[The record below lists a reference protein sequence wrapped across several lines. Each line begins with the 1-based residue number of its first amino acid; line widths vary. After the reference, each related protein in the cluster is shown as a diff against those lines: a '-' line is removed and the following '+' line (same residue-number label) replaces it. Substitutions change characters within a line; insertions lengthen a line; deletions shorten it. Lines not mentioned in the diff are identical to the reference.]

1 MIASA
6 FFPES
11 HSFCAALSL
20 DPDHSIALRQGGR
33 EHPLV
38 VRVLSALPRH
48 DIVSRNCDGF
58 APARSP
64 QARLATGIRLVRIGG
79 CVPS

>member
-11 HSFCAALSL
+11 HSFALRRPL
-20 DPDHSIALRQGGR
+20 IRDHSIALRQGGR

-38 VRVLSALPRH
+38 ARVFSASSQRG
-48 DIVSRNCDGF
+48 IVSRNCDGF
-58 APARSP
+58 A
-64 QARLATGIRLVRIGG
+64 
-79 CVPS
+79 

>member
-11 HSFCAALSL
+11 HSFCAALSFGY
-20 DPDHSIALRQGGR
+20 DHSIALRQGGR

-38 VRVLSALPRH
+38 TRVFSASSQRR
-48 DIVSRNCDGF
+48 IVSRNCDGF
-58 APARSP
+58 ASR
-64 QARLATGIRLVRIGG
+64 G
-79 CVPS
+79 CSKAGP